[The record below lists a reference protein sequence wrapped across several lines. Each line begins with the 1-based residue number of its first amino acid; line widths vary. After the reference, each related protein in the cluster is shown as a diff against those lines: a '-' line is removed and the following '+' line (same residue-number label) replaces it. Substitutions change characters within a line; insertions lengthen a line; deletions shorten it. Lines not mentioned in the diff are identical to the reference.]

1 MTVQRLRDTLW
12 LKRLEGIDR
21 LWKIA
26 RKGDPEGVHQLRVA
40 SRRIREALPI
50 LSDGTHPHRVRR
62 MQRAVRALTRTLGPV
77 RECDVSLLLLTTLER
92 ANPENRSAIQ
102 LVRQAIVAKRKDLQD
117 RLQEHLDSVTPAEL
131 SRKLTKATKRKKKK
145 KKKNT
150 TTTVHARETPKPV
163 DSGFDEHWRLALAA
177 RIVRRSK
184 QLEQSVAYAG
194 ALYAP
199 DRLHGVRVSVKKLRY
214 ALELGKEARIP
225 RLTSA
230 IRFLKKMQDNLGELQ
245 DREML
250 LDRVRTVHAAP
261 GHEAVFDSLERLT
274 RLLEEETRQYHAQFV
289 SHRED
294 LMKLCRDVR
303 QQASYIAPI
312 GRPVRKRQAKASHR
326 RTSPPRIAVDR
337 ASRR

>member
-50 LSDGTHPHRVRR
+50 LSDGSHPHRVRR
-62 MQRAVRALTRTLGPV
+62 MQRVVRTLTRKLGPV
-77 RECDVSLLLLTTLER
+77 RECDVSLLLLTAFER
-92 ANPENRSAIQ
+92 AHPENRSAIQ
-102 LVRQAIVAKRKDLQD
+102 LVGQAIVAKRKELQAL
-117 RLQEHLDSVTPAEL
+117 LQEHLDTVTPDEL
-131 SRKLTKATKRKKKK
+131 SRKLTKATKRKKKALDH
-145 KKKNT
+145 N
-150 TTTVHARETPKPV
+150 RETPKPEP
-163 DSGFDEHWRLALAA
+163 DEHWRLALAA

-184 QLEQSVAYAG
+184 QLEQFVEYAG

-214 ALELGKEARIP
+214 ALELGQEARLG

-230 IRFLKKMQDNLGELQ
+230 VRFLKKMQDNLGELQ

-250 LDRVRTVHAAP
+250 LDRVRTVHAAQ
-261 GHEAVFDSLERLT
+261 GHPAVSDSLERLT

-294 LMKLCRDVR
+294 LMKLCAGVR
-303 QQASYIAPI
+303 QQASHITPI
-312 GRPVRKRQAKASHR
+312 GRPVRKRQAKALHR
-326 RTSPPRIAVDR
+326 RTSRPRIAADR